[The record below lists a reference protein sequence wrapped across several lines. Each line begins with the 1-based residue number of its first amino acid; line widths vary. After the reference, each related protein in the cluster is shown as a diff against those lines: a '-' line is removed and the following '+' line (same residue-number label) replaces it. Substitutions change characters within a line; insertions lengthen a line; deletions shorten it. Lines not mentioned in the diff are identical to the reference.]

1 MNEVAALQ
9 RSDVVQASS
18 EPEVARSVRFAA
30 ADPHQPVAKTGDAPD
45 ISDALAVLQRSDVVQ
60 AMSVMQRYFD
70 TVGKQSLPQPEQVS
84 ATNAKERDTTL
95 PVHRPS
101 GDKALI
107 KPAVTNNL
115 AVITV
120 IWTIGGCFL
129 LFGACKAKLTNTDGG
144 VGVFALYGI
153 VQSCLIVFI
162 LLVTG
167 VCVVVVGGGFRICT
181 RARPHQRLFLI
192 PSTPS
197 PSCQ

>member
-18 EPEVARSVRFAA
+18 EPEVARSVRFSA
-30 ADPHQPVAKTGDAPD
+30 ADPHQPVAKTVDAPD

-60 AMSVMQRYFD
+60 AMSVMQRYFN
-70 TVGKQSLPQPEQVS
+70 TVGKQSQPQPEHVS
-84 ATNAKERDTTL
+84 ATNATAL
-95 PVHRPS
+95 PVHRPR
-101 GDKALI
+101 GDNALI

-129 LFGACKAKLTNTDGG
+129 LFGAFKAKLTNTDGG

-167 VCVVVVGGGFRICT
+167 VCVVVVVWGGVQDL
-181 RARPHQRLFLI
+181 H

-197 PSCQ
+197 RTPVPNTLNPAPLSCQ

>member
-18 EPEVARSVRFAA
+18 EPEVARSVRFSA
-30 ADPHQPVAKTGDAPD
+30 ADPHQPVAKTVDAPD

-70 TVGKQSLPQPEQVS
+70 TVGKQSQPQPEQVS
-84 ATNAKERDTTL
+84 ATNATAL

-129 LFGACKAKLTNTDGG
+129 LFGAFQAKLTNTDGG

-167 VCVVVVGGGFRICT
+167 VCVVVVGGGSGF
-181 RARPHQRLFLI
+181 APEHALI
-192 PSTPS
+192 NACS
-197 PSCQ
+197 